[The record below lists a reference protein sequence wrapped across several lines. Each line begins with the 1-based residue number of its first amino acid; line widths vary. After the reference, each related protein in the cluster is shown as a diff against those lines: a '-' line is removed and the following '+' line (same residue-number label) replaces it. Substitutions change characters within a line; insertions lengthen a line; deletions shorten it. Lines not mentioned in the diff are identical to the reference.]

1 MIKWLWRMKEK
12 QAKMTEGSSL
22 NNQVVSDAINQWME
36 RKKEKL
42 IWKLKS

>member
-1 MIKWLWRMKEK
+1 MKEK
-12 QAKMTEGSSL
+12 QAKMTEGPSL